1 MNSFTM
7 GNQQGK
13 YVVKYPDG
21 FNEMHTEVS
30 ELFVRPLMKQT
41 IPRHTVAHS
50 MIVLVIARVLE

>member
-1 MNSFTM
+1 M